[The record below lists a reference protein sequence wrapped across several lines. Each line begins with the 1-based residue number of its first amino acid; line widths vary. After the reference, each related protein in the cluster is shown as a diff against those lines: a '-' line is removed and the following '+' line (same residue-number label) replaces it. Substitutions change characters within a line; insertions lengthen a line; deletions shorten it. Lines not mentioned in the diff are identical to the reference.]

1 MFRPQTLSSHRL
13 VVVSIIGLAGVAA
26 TVGIWLN
33 TVRQENAR
41 VAEEFQRRAIAQ
53 AHVAR
58 EQILLY
64 PELLENL
71 RTIGSFSNPVFR
83 AMLGSS
89 FRNLIRRHPAIAVM
103 EWVPAV
109 PQSERERFERRT
121 TYQLGTPY
129 VIRQK
134 RPDNTWEPAPLADY
148 YYPIQLAVPLE
159 GNEQIIGYDI
169 RNAPTA
175 KFLEQARATRSLV
188 ATPQFRLAQA
198 NEPDDDLGTILIMP
212 VFGQLLGEET
222 DEFRGF
228 IQCVFKIHEAL
239 AQLHQGVANDAL
251 LLYYEDASATGE
263 ERRVMYA
270 NLAGYEPPINNT
282 TTFAPP
288 PPSAPNDPHVV
299 IETISIGGRDWRI
312 VAMINPDWAAD
323 QRSAVGGVLLS
334 GGLVITFILAY
345 LVNTLLL
352 RNREIERTV
361 ERRTA
366 DAIASRKLLEK
377 DITRRVI
384 AEKSLR
390 ESESLLRSVID
401 RSPSEIFIKDLRGR
415 YTMFNE
421 QYQRAMG
428 RTAPEIFGKTDFEL
442 FPPEIAKKFTDE
454 DKLIIETK
462 TPQRYETE
470 LDISGKSRTDLVQ
483 KFPLLDADGK
493 VYSICGVVTDISY
506 RAAAEAERQRFE
518 RKLQASQHMESLGVL
533 AGGVAHDFNNILTT
547 ILGHAGMIREKGGRV
562 SDHYEQLKRI
572 ETAARRASDLCEQML
587 TYAGQ
592 GPHSLELIDLND
604 IVRDTVVLVA
614 VSLGKNTE
622 IPLELAS
629 HLHAARAD
637 SSQLR
642 QVVMNLIINAADA
655 IGDRPGN
662 ITLRTFERP
671 YTAADLSQ
679 AIGNPDLPSGTY
691 LGLEFIDNGCGI
703 DAAEITRIFEPFFTT
718 KFHGRGLGLSTVLGI
733 VQGHQGAL
741 FLESQVGHGSTFRVL
756 LPATD
761 EYVAS
766 ENTASPFAESPTLA
780 GTAMVVDDEEA
791 VLEVT
796 VTALEMSGMTTV
808 SARSGQEA
816 IERYKAQPDSIDV
829 VLLDMTMPGLSGAD
843 TLKILREINPALR
856 AIILSGYSQKD
867 AEAKMKQLRV
877 DAFIQKPFE
886 LAVLVREVSA
896 LLTHRG

>member
-26 TVGIWLN
+26 TLGIWLN

-41 VAEEFQRRAIAQ
+41 VAEEFRRRAVAQ

-58 EQILLY
+58 EQILIY

-71 RTIGSFSNPVFR
+71 RTIGSFANPVFR
-83 AMLGSS
+83 AMLESS
-89 FRNLIRRHPAIAVM
+89 FRNLVRRHPSIAVM

-109 PQSERERFERRT
+109 KQSERERFERRMPNQT
-121 TYQLGTPY
+121 RAPY

-134 RPDNTWEPAPLADY
+134 LPDNTWSPAPQADY

-159 GNEQIIGYDI
+159 GNEQVIGYDI

-175 KFLEQARATRSLV
+175 KFLEKARATRSLV
-188 ATPQFRLAQA
+188 ATPQFGLAQA
-198 NEPDDDLGTILIMP
+198 DQPDDDLGVIFIMP
-212 VFGQLLGEET
+212 VFGQEQGEET

-239 AQLHQGVANDAL
+239 AQLHQDSADDAL
-251 LLYYEDASATGE
+251 LLYYEDASATGD

-270 NLAGYEPPINNT
+270 NLAGDEPPINNSST
-282 TTFAPP
+282 VTPP
-288 PPSAPNDPHVV
+288 PLPDLNDPHVV
-299 IETISIGGRDWRI
+299 VETISVGGRDWRI
-312 VAMINPDWAAD
+312 IAMINPEWATA
-323 QRSAVGGVLLS
+323 QRSAMAGVLLS
-334 GGLVITFILAY
+334 GGLVVTFILAY

-361 ERRTA
+361 ESRTS
-366 DAIASRKLLEK
+366 DAVASRKLLEK
-377 DITRRVI
+377 DITRRVV

-390 ESESLLRSVID
+390 ESESLLRSVLD

-415 YTMFNE
+415 YTMFNA

-442 FPPEIAKKFTDE
+442 FPTEIAKKFADE

-462 TPQRYETE
+462 EPQRYETE

-493 VYSICGVVTDISY
+493 VYSICGIVTDISY
-506 RAAAEAERQRFE
+506 RAAAEAERQHFE

-562 SDHYEQLKRI
+562 SDHHEQLKRI
-572 ETAARRASDLCEQML
+572 EHAARRASDLCEQML

-592 GPHSLELIDLND
+592 GPHSLDLVDLNN

-614 VSLGKNTE
+614 VSLGKNIE
-622 IPLELAS
+622 LPLELS
-629 HLHAARAD
+629 PHLHAARAD

-662 ITLRTFERP
+662 IKLRTFERA

-679 AIGNPDLPSGTY
+679 AIGNPELPPGTY
-691 LGLEFIDNGCGI
+691 LALEFIDDGCGI
-703 DAAEITRIFEPFFTT
+703 EAADIARIFEPFFTT

-741 FLESQVGHGSTFRVL
+741 FLESQVGRGSTFRVL
-756 LPATD
+756 LPATTEQVVSAD
-761 EYVAS
+761 
-766 ENTASPFAESPTLA
+766 TSPPFGGNPTLT

-796 VTALEMSGMTTV
+796 VTALEMSGMATV
-808 SARSGQEA
+808 SASSGREA
-816 IERYKAQPDSIDV
+816 IELYKSQQGPIDV

-843 TLKILREINPALR
+843 TLKILREINPELR
-856 AIILSGYSQKD
+856 AIVLSGYSQKD
-867 AEAKMKQLRV
+867 AQIKMNQLRV

-886 LAVLVREVSA
+886 LSELIREVSA
-896 LLTHRG
+896 LLPPRG